1 MQDVNVVSP
10 GLWRVNLTFGVR
22 ATPSGESELG
32 LAGVGTSGWPA
43 FMDTGSKSELPEDPN
58 GVIVEIDFVPLQPM
72 PGENWVG
79 VMIVMP
85 PVSETYQCDPPIVR

>member
-1 MQDVNVVSP
+1 M
-10 GLWRVNLTFGVR
+10 NLTIGVT
-22 ATPSGESELG
+22 ATRSGESELT
-32 LAGVGTSGWPA
+32 LAGVSTSWWPA

-58 GVIVEIDFVPLQPM
+58 GVIVEVDFVPLQPM
-72 PGENWVG
+72 PGGNWVG